1 MAIEAA
7 GHGDKEKWRTT
18 GLVLSFSV
26 APANDV
32 SDIGKSHSLVDLCF
46 VFKFVWFTFLSFK
59 YCKFLKNFNDFVS
72 FDMLSC
78 IIPRVP
84 NELVL
89 FVDVPV

>member
-18 GLVLSFSV
+18 GLVHSFSV

-46 VFKFVWFTFLSFK
+46 VLNSFGSPSYLSNIA
-59 YCKFLKNFNDFVS
+59 NF
-72 FDMLSC
+72 
-78 IIPRVP
+78 
-84 NELVL
+84 
-89 FVDVPV
+89 